1 MGFNLK
7 SGNSPSFKGMGSS
20 PNKSAFKAVEG
31 DNDAHVQA
39 YNAEKAA
46 KAKPKMDNDKWSA
59 GNEAAKKNTG
69 GTSLNDLVAKRK
81 TLEKGSNE
89 YNINQNSI
97 NKALGN
103 SKRYDVAEA
112 APQADAAEVKENKLT
127 GRTTT
132 TTTRE
137 DPNNP
142 NNTITRDTKRR
153 KDNTISKITDEDSP
167 NMAGDIG
174 KGDKKRVWK
183 DQPGREGSRNVVKSG
198 RDTTDKSDDVKKV
211 TKVRGGDKQTQSTR
225 TRTADTVTKTKHDLA
240 TGESTS
246 KSRKRLGK
254 GLVKDVVAK
263 AKANRAN
270 KKAGKAKGS
279 KAPKGTTY
287 DPSDDSSNRPV

>member
-7 SGNSPSFKGMGSS
+7 SGNKPAFKGMGSS
-20 PNKSAFKAVEG
+20 AFTKTTEMVDGRSQDDPQE
-31 DNDAHVQA
+31 V
-39 YNAEKAA
+39 AA
-46 KAKPKMDNDKWSA
+46 KPAAKPKMDNDKWSA

-112 APQADAAEVKENKLT
+112 APPAEVKENKLT

-153 KDNTISKITDEDSP
+153 KDSTISKITDEDSP
-167 NMAGDIG
+167 NMAGDTG

-287 DPSDDSSNRPV
+287 DPSDDSSNMPV